1 MPIRED
7 GEAHYFLFPAKVEP
21 KEVLVAVEKKEGMNL
36 MTWRVVCG
44 VAVFVGELLR
54 MDDRLPFPVGDG
66 VSGEA

>member
-21 KEVLVAVEKKEGMNL
+21 KEVLAAVEKEEGMSL

-44 VAVFVGELLR
+44 VAVFIGEFLR

-66 VSGEA
+66 AGGEA